1 MAMTDKF
8 SPRPDSFDMERKRR
22 SRHPRPSGWLQFEKR
37 LARRSSRHAGSRRAV
52 EEGLKEARESIRVD
66 PTQYIIALAIWRRE
80 EAQVISAAQSY
91 YASFGEAT
99 AYSWQECLEWADENL
114 EFLAR

>member
-1 MAMTDKF
+1 MAMIDKF
-8 SPRPDSFDMERKRR
+8 SPRSDSFDMGRR
-22 SRHPRPSGWLQFEKR
+22 FRSSHPRPSGWLQSEKR
-37 LARRSSRHAGSRRAV
+37 LARRASRHAGSRRAI
-52 EEGLKEARESIRVD
+52 EEGLKEARESIQVD
-66 PTQYIIALAIWRRE
+66 PTQYIIALAIWRRK

-91 YASFGEAT
+91 YASFGEAV